1 MCGTERGI
9 IPTTAML
16 TGAVLGHYRVL
27 ERLGSGGMGDV
38 YRAEDLRL
46 QRLVALKTLRAGDH
60 GPDSTARLLAEARAA
75 SALTHP
81 HIAVVYEIGH
91 AEHASQPLDYIA
103 MEYVEGRTLAAIM
116 TEGPLELDLVLD
128 IFEQI
133 ADALVEAERLGIV
146 HRDLKPANVM
156 VTPAGRAKV
165 LDFGVAQRRSRPAV
179 AADDPTQTSD
189 VADLLGGFAG
199 TVNYAA
205 PEQLTGRPVDVR
217 ADLFSL
223 GVMLYELV
231 CGRPPFPGET
241 AGQILEAIL
250 TRDVP
255 PFPDPQRDPRLP
267 ALERLVRHML
277 ARDRADRLASSVGL
291 RATFESIRTGRGLP
305 AAAGG
310 NGNRTVAFAG
320 FVNISGNPD
329 DEWLG
334 AGITE
339 TLTADAAQLEGV
351 SVVPRERVSETLKTL
366 RQSTHEPDERL
377 FLQAAR
383 TLRARWVVIGGFQRS
398 LDAVRV
404 TASLTDVASGELVRT
419 ARVDGS
425 VHAIFELQDRLVR
438 EIAGSLRAAIAPS
451 TASPETEVIDAYEAF
466 SRGLINRRAETFE
479 ALDRAVVLFERAVAL
494 DPAYARAH
502 VELGAAYAAKADYL
516 SMPELNDRALASL
529 RRGVELQPG
538 SARAWRELGAT
549 LTSLGQDGEAIAALN
564 RALAINPDEANALG
578 SMARLVWVRQ
588 ARFREAAEW
597 FDRALE
603 KNANA
608 GWYWLQLAHC
618 AALLREFERGER
630 AAARSVELQE
640 AFISGREGLF
650 IAGGYMRAGH
660 LAALQGRHREAVDF
674 FLREIEFVTRTE
686 HPLRHRIP
694 VELNARLGASYQRL
708 GEVQNAETVFNAA
721 LESFERRVR
730 LGADDPF
737 TRYYAA
743 AIHAMRGE
751 AEPALAFLERAMT
764 QLPAFTAAR
773 AAIEP
778 EFEGLR
784 SDSRFQRLV
793 QAAAR

>member
-1 MCGTERGI
+1 
-9 IPTTAML
+9 ML
-16 TGAVLGHYRVL
+16 TGAVLGHYRVF

-38 YRAEDLRL
+38 YRAEDVRL
-46 QRLVALKTLRAGDH
+46 QRIVALKTPRGDD
-60 GPDSTARLLAEARAA
+60 GRGGTARLLAEARAA

-81 HIAVVYEIGH
+81 HIAVVYEIGQ

-103 MEYVEGRTLAAIM
+103 MEFVEGRTLAAM
-116 TEGPLELDLVLD
+116 TASGLNDLDVVLD

-156 VTPAGRAKV
+156 VTPAGRVKV
-165 LDFGVAQRRSRPAV
+165 LDFGVAQRRPQVAV

-189 VADLLGGFAG
+189 AVDLPGGFAG
-199 TVNYAA
+199 TVEYAA

-217 ADLFSL
+217 ADLFSF
-223 GVMLYELV
+223 GVMLYEIV
-231 CGRPPFPGET
+231 GGRRPFPGQN
-241 AGQILEAIL
+241 AAQILETIL
-250 TRDVP
+250 TREVP
-255 PFPDPQRDPRLP
+255 PFPDRQRDPRLP
-267 ALERLVRHML
+267 ALERLTRHLL
-277 ARDRADRLASSVGL
+277 ARDRDKRLPSSVGL
-291 RATFESIRTGRGLP
+291 RGTIESIRTGRGLS
-305 AAAGG
+305 ADDGDG
-310 NGNRTVAFAG
+310 DRTVAFAG
-320 FVNISGNPD
+320 FVNISGNAD
-329 DEWLG
+329 DDWLG
-334 AGITE
+334 TGITE
-339 TLTADAAQLEGV
+339 TLTTDAAQIDGV

-366 RQSTHEPDERL
+366 RQSSDAADERL

-383 TLRARWVVIGGFQRS
+383 HLRARWVVSGGFQRA

-404 TASLTDVASGELVRT
+404 TASLTDVGSGELVRT
-419 ARVDGS
+419 TRVDGS

-438 EIAGSLRAAIAPS
+438 ELASLLRAAIAPAAS
-451 TASPETEVIDAYEAF
+451 SPETEVVSAYEAF
-466 SRGLINRRAETFE
+466 SRGLINRRAESFE
-479 ALDRAVVLFERAVAL
+479 SLDRAVILFERAVAL

-502 VELGAAYAAKADYL
+502 IELGAAYGAKADYL
-516 SMPELNDRALASL
+516 SMPELNDRAVASL
-529 RRGVELQPG
+529 KRALDLQPG

-549 LTSLGQDGEAIAALN
+549 LTSLGQDVEAIAALN
-564 RALAINPDEANALG
+564 RALAIDPDEASALG
-578 SMARLVWVRQ
+578 SMGRVLFVRQ

-597 FDRALE
+597 FERALE

-618 AALLREFERGER
+618 AALLRDYDRGER
-630 AAARSVELQE
+630 AAARAIELQE
-640 AFISGREGLF
+640 AFLSGREGLF

-660 LAALQGRHREAVDF
+660 LAALRGRDRDAIDF
-674 FLREIEFVTRTE
+674 FQREIDFVVRTE

-694 VELNARLGASYQRL
+694 VELNARLGAAYLRV
-708 GEVQNAETVFNAA
+708 GEARKADGVFDVA
-721 LESFERRVR
+721 LETFERRVR

-743 AIHAMRGE
+743 AIHALRGE

-764 QLPAFTAAR
+764 QQPAFTTAR

-793 QAAAR
+793 QAAL

>member
-1 MCGTERGI
+1 
-9 IPTTAML
+9 ML

-46 QRLVALKTLRAGDH
+46 QRIVALKTLRAADDGRP
-60 GPDSTARLLAEARAA
+60 GTARLLAEARAA

-103 MEYVEGRTLAAIM
+103 MEYVEGRTLAAM
-116 TEGPLELDLVLD
+116 MNEAVLDLDVVLD

-156 VTPAGRAKV
+156 VTPAGRVKV
-165 LDFGVAQRRSRPAV
+165 LDFGVAQRRTPATV
-179 AADDPTQTSD
+179 APDDPTQTSD
-189 VADLLGGFAG
+189 GVDLLGGFAG
-199 TVNYAA
+199 TANYAA

-231 CGRPPFPGET
+231 SGRPPFPGAN
-241 AGQILEAIL
+241 AGQILETIL
-250 TRDVP
+250 TREVP
-255 PFPDPQRDPRLP
+255 PFPDLRRDARLP
-267 ALERLVRHML
+267 ALERLVRHLL
-277 ARDRADRLASSVGL
+277 ARDRDDRLASSAGL
-291 RATFESIRTGRGLP
+291 RATLESIRTGRGLP
-305 AAAGG
+305 AAADVDD
-310 NGNRTVAFAG
+310 NRTVAFAG
-320 FVNISGNPD
+320 FTNISGNPD

-334 AGITE
+334 TGITE
-339 TLTADAAQLEGV
+339 TLTADAAQIEGV

-366 RQSTHEPDERL
+366 RQDTDEPYERL

-438 EIAGSLRAAIAPS
+438 ELASSLRSAIAPS
-451 TASPETEVIDAYEAF
+451 ASSPETEVVSAYEAF

-479 ALDRAVVLFERAVAL
+479 SLDRAVVLFERAVAL

-502 VELGAAYAAKADYL
+502 LELGAAYAAKADYL
-516 SMPELNDRALASL
+516 SMPELYDRALASL
-529 RRGVELQPG
+529 RRALELQPG
-538 SARAWRELGAT
+538 SARGWRELGAT
-549 LTSLGQDGEAIAALN
+549 LTSVGQDAEAIAAIR
-564 RALAINPDEANALG
+564 RALTIGPNEAGVLG
-578 SMARLVWVRQ
+578 SMGRLLLVRQ
-588 ARFREAAEW
+588 ARFREAADW
-597 FDRALE
+597 FDRAVE

-618 AALLREFERGER
+618 AALLREFDRGEV
-630 AAARSVELQE
+630 AAARAVELQE
-640 AFISGREGLF
+640 AFVSGREGLF
-650 IAGGYMRAGH
+650 IAGAYMRAGH
-660 LAALQGRHREAVDF
+660 LAALRGRHQEAVDLF
-674 FLREIEFVTRTE
+674 QREMDFVVRTE

-708 GEVQNAETVFNAA
+708 GESRRANGFFDVA

-730 LGADDPF
+730 LGADDPS

-743 AIHAMRGE
+743 TIHALRGE

-764 QLPAFTAAR
+764 HQPAFTAAR

-784 SDSRFQRLV
+784 SDPRFQRLIQV
-793 QAAAR
+793 VVR

>member
-1 MCGTERGI
+1 
-9 IPTTAML
+9 ML
-16 TGAVLGHYRVL
+16 TGAVLGHYRVF

-38 YRAEDLRL
+38 YRAEDVRL
-46 QRLVALKTLRAGDH
+46 QRIVALKTLRGDD
-60 GPDSTARLLAEARAA
+60 GRGGTARLLAEARAA

-81 HIAVVYEIGH
+81 HIAVVYEIGQ

-103 MEYVEGRTLAAIM
+103 MEFVEGRTLAAM
-116 TEGPLELDLVLD
+116 TASGLNDLDVVLD

-156 VTPAGRAKV
+156 VTPAGRVKV
-165 LDFGVAQRRSRPAV
+165 LDFGVAQRRPQVAV

-189 VADLLGGFAG
+189 AVDLPGGFAG
-199 TVNYAA
+199 TVEYAA

-217 ADLFSL
+217 ADLFSF
-223 GVMLYELV
+223 GVMLYEIV
-231 CGRPPFPGET
+231 GGRRPFPGQN
-241 AGQILEAIL
+241 AAQILETIL
-250 TRDVP
+250 TREVP
-255 PFPDPQRDPRLP
+255 PFPDRQRDPRLP
-267 ALERLVRHML
+267 ALERLTRHLL
-277 ARDRADRLASSVGL
+277 ARDRDKRLPSSVGL
-291 RATFESIRTGRGLP
+291 RGTIESIRTGRGLS
-305 AAAGG
+305 ADDGDG
-310 NGNRTVAFAG
+310 DRTVAFAG
-320 FVNISGNPD
+320 FVNISGNAD
-329 DEWLG
+329 DDWLG
-334 AGITE
+334 TGITE
-339 TLTADAAQLEGV
+339 TLTTDAAQIDGV

-366 RQSTHEPDERL
+366 RQSSDAADERL

-383 TLRARWVVIGGFQRS
+383 HLRARWVVSGGFQRA

-404 TASLTDVASGELVRT
+404 TASLTDVGSGELVRT
-419 ARVDGS
+419 TRVDGS

-438 EIAGSLRAAIAPS
+438 ELASLLRAAIAPAAS
-451 TASPETEVIDAYEAF
+451 SPETEVVSAYEAF
-466 SRGLINRRAETFE
+466 SRGLINRRAESFE
-479 ALDRAVVLFERAVAL
+479 SLDRAVILFERAVAL

-502 VELGAAYAAKADYL
+502 IELGAAYGAKADYL
-516 SMPELNDRALASL
+516 SMPELNDRAVASL
-529 RRGVELQPG
+529 KRALDLQPG

-549 LTSLGQDGEAIAALN
+549 LTSLGQDVEAIAALN
-564 RALAINPDEANALG
+564 RALAIDPDEASALG
-578 SMARLVWVRQ
+578 SMGRVLFVRQ

-597 FDRALE
+597 FERALE

-618 AALLREFERGER
+618 AALLRDYDRGER
-630 AAARSVELQE
+630 AAARAIELQE
-640 AFISGREGLF
+640 AFLSGREGLF

-660 LAALQGRHREAVDF
+660 LAALRGRDRDAIDF
-674 FLREIEFVTRTE
+674 FQREIDFVVRTE

-694 VELNARLGASYQRL
+694 VELNARLGAAYLRV
-708 GEVQNAETVFNAA
+708 GEARKADGVFDVA
-721 LESFERRVR
+721 LETFERRVR

-743 AIHAMRGE
+743 AIHALRGE

-764 QLPAFTAAR
+764 QQPAFTTAR

-793 QAAAR
+793 QAAL

>member
-1 MCGTERGI
+1 
-9 IPTTAML
+9 ML
-16 TGAVLGHYRVL
+16 TGAVLGHYRVF

-38 YRAEDLRL
+38 YRAEDVRL
-46 QRLVALKTLRAGDH
+46 QRIVALKTLRGDD
-60 GPDSTARLLAEARAA
+60 GRGGTARLLAEARAA

-81 HIAVVYEIGH
+81 HIAVVYEIGQ

-103 MEYVEGRTLAAIM
+103 MEFVEGRTLAAM
-116 TEGPLELDLVLD
+116 TASGLNDLDVVLD

-156 VTPAGRAKV
+156 VTPAGRVKV
-165 LDFGVAQRRSRPAV
+165 LDFGVAQRRPQVAV

-189 VADLLGGFAG
+189 AVDLPGGFAG
-199 TVNYAA
+199 TVEYAA

-217 ADLFSL
+217 ADLFSF
-223 GVMLYELV
+223 GVMLYEIV
-231 CGRPPFPGET
+231 GGRRPFPGQN
-241 AGQILEAIL
+241 AAQILETIL
-250 TRDVP
+250 TREVP
-255 PFPDPQRDPRLP
+255 PFPDRQRDPRLP
-267 ALERLVRHML
+267 ALERLTRHLL
-277 ARDRADRLASSVGL
+277 ARDRDKRLPSSVGL
-291 RATFESIRTGRGLP
+291 RGTIESIRTGRGLS
-305 AAAGG
+305 ADDGDG
-310 NGNRTVAFAG
+310 DRTVAFAG
-320 FVNISGNPD
+320 FVNISGNAD
-329 DEWLG
+329 DDWLG
-334 AGITE
+334 TGITE
-339 TLTADAAQLEGV
+339 TLTTDAAQIDGV

-366 RQSTHEPDERL
+366 RQSSDAADERL

-383 TLRARWVVIGGFQRS
+383 HLRARWVVSGGFQRA

-404 TASLTDVASGELVRT
+404 TASLTDVGSGELVRT
-419 ARVDGS
+419 TRVDGS

-438 EIAGSLRAAIAPS
+438 ELASLLRAAIAPAAS
-451 TASPETEVIDAYEAF
+451 SPETEVVSAYEAF
-466 SRGLINRRAETFE
+466 SRGLINRRAESFE
-479 ALDRAVVLFERAVAL
+479 SLDRAVILFERAVAL

-502 VELGAAYAAKADYL
+502 IELGAAYGAKADYL
-516 SMPELNDRALASL
+516 SMPELNDRAVASL
-529 RRGVELQPG
+529 KRALDLQPG

-549 LTSLGQDGEAIAALN
+549 LTSLGQDVEAIAALN
-564 RALAINPDEANALG
+564 RALAIDPDEASALG
-578 SMARLVWVRQ
+578 SMGRVLFVRQ

-597 FDRALE
+597 FERALE

-618 AALLREFERGER
+618 AALLRDYDRGER
-630 AAARSVELQE
+630 AAARAIELQE
-640 AFISGREGLF
+640 AFLSGREGLF

-660 LAALQGRHREAVDF
+660 LAALRGRDRDAIDF
-674 FLREIEFVTRTE
+674 FQREIDFVVRTE

-694 VELNARLGASYQRL
+694 VELNARLGAAYLRV
-708 GEVQNAETVFNAA
+708 GEARKADGVFDVA
-721 LESFERRVR
+721 LETFERRVR
-730 LGADDPF
+730 LGTDDPF

-743 AIHAMRGE
+743 AIHALRGE

-764 QLPAFTAAR
+764 QQPAFTTAR

-793 QAAAR
+793 QAAL